1 MSIDATEK
9 VEQGVEESNMIV
21 KSTDNLSTLDTIVTA
36 EEGQKFLSNMG
47 AGKRQILPF
56 QSLQNM

>member
-1 MSIDATEK
+1 MSIDAAEK
-9 VEQGVEESNMIV
+9 VDESNMIV

-36 EEGQKFLSNMG
+36 EEGQQFLSNMG

-56 QSLQNM
+56 